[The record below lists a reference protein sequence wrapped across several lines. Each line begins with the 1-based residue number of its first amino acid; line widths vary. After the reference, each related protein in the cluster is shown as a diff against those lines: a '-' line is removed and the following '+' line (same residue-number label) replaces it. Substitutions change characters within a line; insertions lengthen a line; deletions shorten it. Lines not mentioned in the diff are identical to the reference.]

1 MKSVLITGCAGFI
14 GSHAVDWF
22 VKQGY
27 NVVGID
33 SLTYAGNIENLNESL
48 SSIKFE
54 VVDIANTN
62 RVIELCI
69 ENSVDSIVNF
79 AAETHVDNSINDV
92 FPFVHSN
99 IIGVLSLLEVCRKL
113 GTEMIQI
120 STDEIY
126 GPCLNES
133 FVESSPF
140 NPKNPYA
147 ASKASSEHFVTS
159 YANTFNI
166 NYLILRLSNNFGPRQ
181 NKEKLLPKVI
191 SNILSQKPI
200 PVYGNGLQKREWL
213 YVKDAVKLI
222 ESAYSSCKRN
232 EVYNITKHNERHNID
247 VVKMICEFMGVNSEQ
262 VITYVTD
269 RLGHDIRYSISN
281 QKLFSTLPTHL
292 MGYSSEQFND
302 DIRETVSFYSKN
314 V

>member
-1 MKSVLITGCAGFI
+1 MKNLLITGCAGFI

-33 SLTYAGNIENLNESL
+33 SLTYAGNMENLNESL
-48 SSIKFE
+48 GSIKFE

-62 RVIELCI
+62 RVTELCI
-69 ENSVDSIVNF
+69 ENNIDSIINF

-92 FPFVHSN
+92 SPFVHSN

-113 GTEMIQI
+113 GTKMIQI

-191 SNILSQKPI
+191 SNILSLNQIPI
-200 PVYGNGLQKREWL
+200 YGNGLQKREWL
-213 YVKDAVKLI
+213 YVKDAAKLI
-222 ESAYSSCKRN
+222 EAACRICNRN
-232 EVYNITKHNERHNID
+232 EIYNITKHNEKNNLEVVNLICDLLD
-247 VVKMICEFMGVNSEQ
+247 VDAHKMIR
-262 VITYVTD
+262 YVAD
-269 RLGHDIRYSISN
+269 RPGHDARYSISN
-281 QKLFSTLPTHL
+281 EKIAFLLTEELLSYSQKKFIK
-292 MGYSSEQFND
+292 
-302 DIRETVSFYSKN
+302 DIKETIAYYKN
-314 V
+314 